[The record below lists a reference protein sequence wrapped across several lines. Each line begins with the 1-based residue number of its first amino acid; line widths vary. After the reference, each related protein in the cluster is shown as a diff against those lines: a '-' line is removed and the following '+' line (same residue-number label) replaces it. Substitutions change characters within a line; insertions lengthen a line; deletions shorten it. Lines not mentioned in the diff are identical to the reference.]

1 MKKSKILILCL
12 LMLIILGLLTVA
24 IVLLAGGET
33 AEPEQTPDE
42 TQAHEISKPVP
53 EDPVLTDRRKIAEAE
68 MRRTMSMP
76 IVYETDFSYPFMG
89 GTRQMNLKADQVY
102 QGLPYTNGSGC
113 ADAMLRNAT
122 VDEDGTYHV
131 TDFDGYLMGN
141 DCADAVFWSWARV
154 SNTITFRDTQEMTED
169 KGVLKVGEYENPDA
183 VNERT
188 KQICQQNGE
197 QVMYAA
203 YAQTRLADAL
213 VHRNDGA
220 GHAVMVAEAS
230 VSYADDGTIDGN
242 ESYVIYHEQSIPCA
256 VDQKLS
262 FKMLYLQ
269 GYLPVTIREFV
280 DVNEPV
286 ETAAVTDSVTQPDV
300 DTMLTGTITAN
311 YRMSDVYVEIKN
323 TDGEAV
329 QSARRY
335 VNEEEMYTFSM
346 EHFLFH
352 THLWNYSFTENVYQD
367 FIELTALE
375 QGSYTCTVT
384 VLLSTGESVTVRDF
398 AFEV

>member
-12 LMLIILGLLTVA
+12 LMLIILGLLAAA
-24 IVLLAGGET
+24 ILLLVGGENDV
-33 AEPEQTPDE
+33 PEQTPDE

-76 IVYETDFSYPFMG
+76 IVYETDFNYPFMG
-89 GTRQMNLKADQVY
+89 GSRQMNLKAGQVY

-113 ADAMLRNAT
+113 AEAMLRHAT

-131 TDFDGYLMGN
+131 TEFDGYLMGN
-141 DCADAVFWSWARV
+141 DCADAIFWAWARV

-242 ESYVIYHEQSIPCA
+242 ESYVIYHEQSIPCT

-286 ETAAVTDSVTQPDV
+286 EKAAVTDSVTQPDV

-335 VNEEEMYTFSM
+335 VNEEEMYAFSM

-367 FIELTALE
+367 FIELTVLE